1 MDLNSLYLIS
11 NGSVEYYPSNNL
23 TAFTNHLPQAIE
35 FNENDKW
42 EVGVESFGLSCNF
55 KKIDLVTRA
64 PHILVGKC
72 QLEERQC
79 DTTCEGEK
87 PVKFD
92 FDSRNCK
99 WNEFY
104 LTTDTKE
111 IISPDSFKRLSQA
124 ISQKTGIS
132 IHYHENQLSI
142 DLSTSSKQNL
152 ESYWVAFNRKFSDS
166 FGLKGSLFKR
176 KEFSDA
182 NLITSSSD
190 PYYYINFVTIN
201 GKRYR
206 QRQASYKRE
215 EFDIYFVGYNTSTK
229 KFSYLTSDVFILEKN
244 YPKLVKIFCN
254 EIEPQIFNSTFSK
267 DLLVFS
273 PDFQKTDEYFFK
285 EVDCVDFVPLINTQ
299 ISSISIRLTD
309 ENNDLLN
316 LSTGHATI
324 IKLRLRKMDPMKKS
338 FNIRL
343 SSEKTRL
350 FPNNTNYSF
359 KVKLPYPINLED
371 GNWRVC
377 INSFNHPAKFST
389 MLVEKEDRMII
400 FKPKDDGSVVDHTFK
415 DNFSYDEETLF
426 GEFDSFMKNNDIGF
440 IGQQANGLRS
450 IHITKP
456 GKLVIARFIGGM
468 IGYSNDVSKHFV
480 FSSASGENNQ
490 RSWDATK
497 ASPRVINL
505 GQKPNLFL
513 LKPNYIMIY
522 SDIVK
527 STIIAGDFAKILKIV
542 PLKSTD
548 LNYVIQEFRTKEFT
562 ELERTQ
568 LDVVEINLRSHDGA
582 FINFLSNQD
591 VILNLEFTNYFE

>member
-11 NGSVEYYPSNNL
+11 NGSVEYYPSNKL

-343 SSEKTRL
+343 SSEKHVF
-350 FPNNTNYSF
+350 FP
-359 KVKLPYPINLED
+359 
-371 GNWRVC
+371 
-377 INSFNHPAKFST
+377 
-389 MLVEKEDRMII
+389 II
-400 FKPKDDGSVVDHTFK
+400 
-415 DNFSYDEETLF
+415 L
-426 GEFDSFMKNNDIGF
+426 
-440 IGQQANGLRS
+440 
-450 IHITKP
+450 IT
-456 GKLVIARFIGGM
+456 A
-468 IGYSNDVSKHFV
+468 
-480 FSSASGENNQ
+480 
-490 RSWDATK
+490 
-497 ASPRVINL
+497 
-505 GQKPNLFL
+505 
-513 LKPNYIMIY
+513 LK
-522 SDIVK
+522 
-527 STIIAGDFAKILKIV
+527 
-542 PLKSTD
+542 
-548 LNYVIQEFRTKEFT
+548 
-562 ELERTQ
+562 
-568 LDVVEINLRSHDGA
+568 
-582 FINFLSNQD
+582 
-591 VILNLEFTNYFE
+591 

>member
-468 IGYSNDVSKHFV
+468 IGYSHDVSKHFV